1 MKKLLVLSISSI
13 LLTACGGGGGGAS
26 NSTSSGNQNNNGS
39 TPNIAQPNKQATSII
54 AKIVGTGEFVWEEQG
69 SLALNVF
76 DNNNQVVKIKSCVS
90 DNAERLTVSNDCSH
104 VTVHRLGTSTITLT
118 GENNLTTKV
127 SIVGTPARLPFSQ
140 ASSHSGKYTQDYVTE
155 TGEVKVWGYTGSH
168 LPISVLTSSSN
179 NNGYSRYPQKIIIK
193 NGSALKDIYQI
204 ATGSLAVDVPS
215 YAINNQGQVY
225 IWGHSANKEL
235 TGLAFGGA
243 TDYDKYLPRL
253 VKTNQTQST
262 NLSGI
267 VNLTMNE
274 KGMAI
279 AINDKGH
286 AVEIRKNIV
295 SSGTFSDADY
305 PTEITTLKDLRQVA
319 VNNDNAYAIDKN
331 GMLYTWGINRFK
343 NNFNKL
349 SKVLDANNQPINN
362 AKKILTVSSNNYL
375 LTTDGK
381 VYVWG
386 GDINTFGDIAL
397 TERTPEAQK
406 KLQALGGD
414 FAQATVL
421 PNAVKINGVA
431 LSDIQDISSTGDAV
445 FALTKNGKIYAWG
458 SNSHGKLGIGIEENV
473 KREIFEPTFVLNETG
488 SAPLDNIVAIH
499 SSSDNGYAVKKDGSV
514 VGWGLNTGTLANKSI
529 LTQENDTQ
537 VYYKLPVNIYQFKG
551 QVLKLDV
558 SKYTRLY

>member
-1 MKKLLVLSISSI
+1 MKKLLALSISSI

-76 DNNNQVVKIKSCVS
+76 DNNNQVVKIKSCIS

-155 TGEVKVWGYTGSH
+155 TGEIKVWGYTGSH

-215 YAINNQGQVY
+215 YAINKQGQVY
-225 IWGHSANKEL
+225 IWGHSVNKEL

-243 TDYDKYLPRL
+243 TDYDRYLPLL
-253 VKTNQTQST
+253 VKTNQTQLT

-274 KGMAI
+274 QGMVI

-305 PTEITTLKDLRQVA
+305 LTEITTLKDLRQVA
-319 VNNDNAYAIDKN
+319 VDDYDAYAIDKN

-362 AKKILTVSSNNYL
+362 AKKILTVGRNNYL

-386 GDINTFGDIAL
+386 GDIDTFGDIAL

-421 PNAVKINGVA
+421 PNAVKIKGVA
-431 LSDIQDISSTGDAV
+431 LSDIQDISSTGTAV

-458 SNSHGKLGIGIEENV
+458 SNKYGKLGIGIEEYIKGV
-473 KREIFEPTFVLNETG
+473 VFEPTLC
-488 SAPLDNIVAIH
+488 
-499 SSSDNGYAVKKDGSV
+499 
-514 VGWGLNTGTLANKSI
+514 
-529 LTQENDTQ
+529 
-537 VYYKLPVNIYQFKG
+537 
-551 QVLKLDV
+551 
-558 SKYTRLY
+558 